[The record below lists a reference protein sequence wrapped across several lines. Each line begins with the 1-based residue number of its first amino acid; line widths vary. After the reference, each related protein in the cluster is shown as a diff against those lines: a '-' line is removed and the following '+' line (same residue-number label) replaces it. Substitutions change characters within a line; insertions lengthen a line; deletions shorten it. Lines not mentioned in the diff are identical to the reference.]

1 MAIHTPHSR
10 SHFHSHVDVDIDV
23 DPCSFLVMSEAFGK
37 DLVRMRRTARRKD
50 RLLPGIREDGR
61 TR

>member
-1 MAIHTPHSR
+1 MAIHTPHPR
-10 SHFHSHVDVDIDV
+10 SHSHSHVDINADL
-23 DPCSFLVMSEAFGK
+23 CSFLVMSEAFGK
-37 DLVRMRRTARRKD
+37 DLVIMRRTARRKD